1 MEKYLKEYNVSDY
14 FSISVS
20 YGWKV
25 KLNTFELIHMDENC
39 FLATGYTA
47 EEFMNNK
54 LFWLDRVHPDDRD
67 KFIEAR
73 NRGDLNKLTEIE
85 YRAKHKN
92 GKYQWLNNKYCV
104 VNFPNPDDSIVVGVT
119 MDISANKEAALF
131 LEHRIKLE
139 EILATTSASFVNIED
154 HNFDEHV
161 NKVLED
167 IGKFADTDRAY
178 LFLYHG
184 ELMSNTHEWVADGV
198 SVEKDNLQ
206 NIPINVLPW
215 WNTKMK
221 ESKMIYLHSLDELP
235 PEAYIEKEVLAAQSI
250 QSLLVMPLIHDNEII
265 GFMGFDSVKKPMLWS
280 RQDLI
285 LLRTICEITAN
296 AIKRKEQSEKLKETE
311 LRFRQMAESV
321 TEVFYLSDPREKKIL
336 YISPSFEEIW
346 GISVQKLYDYMPAF
360 VDSVI
365 DEDKAQVIQMLEMQ
379 SAGNITDVEYRI
391 QRPDGSIRWIRDR
404 AFPIFDDQRTVVRVS
419 GIADDITKYK
429 SKEEE
434 LRSSEELYR
443 SLIESSD
450 AIILMIDRNNQ
461 ITFANKVTLE
471 KFNTSYKD
479 IIGKS
484 MPDFVSEA
492 EAQRYSGLFQ
502 SVFERNEQVVVETE
516 LTINGRLFCT
526 RNSIVPIRD
535 NSGYPTHLL
544 VNALEITE
552 LLQAQ
557 KIIHRSNERLKGL
570 QLVDRAII
578 QGGLNEEPA
587 ELAAIRFLNQMVPCD
602 ELDIILFDEEQDLA
616 KITTRIK
623 DNIEYSDESLRFPLE
638 LFESSNLFLGKTL
651 EINIEEYKDVELAKP
666 LIECGYT
673 KALLVPMMVH
683 GNNIGLLLLLSK
695 DYNFFVKE
703 YVEISEE
710 VANQIALS
718 FYHSNLYKQ
727 IRKYSEELE
736 ANVEQRTKDIVL
748 ISNTYKAIMN
758 NTDISIIIVDE
769 QGKLI
774 ECNPATYCKLGLTP
788 DTFSVNKSTEFIH
801 EPSSKVKMCVEVLGE
816 EGIHFGSSIEL
827 FKYKITNGLPNTFE
841 WNYLTNNGG
850 KIPVL
855 LTVNTLI
862 TDDSNTK
869 RYVLIASDIT
879 EQKNAES
886 QLKDTLE
893 REIELGKF
901 KSSFVTTASHQ
912 FRTPLTSIQSS
923 VELIEF
929 YLSNINF
936 DKKDKTLHHIK
947 LINTEIQKFSD
958 LMSDILTIGKI
969 EEGKIP
975 FNPAQED
982 IKQLIHEVID
992 TYFSTKSNGRTIDF
1006 ITEDGNYSVLVD
1018 KRLITHAILNLISNA
1033 LKYSK
1038 GNPIIKLYNS
1048 NGFVYI
1054 EVIDNGI
1061 GIPPDEINNLF
1072 QSFYRASNSS
1082 SIEGTGL
1089 GLAIVKEFVTIH
1101 HGQIFV
1107 ESSINKGSTFTIK
1120 LP

>member
-1 MEKYLKEYNVSDY
+1 MEKYLKEYNVNDY
-14 FSISVS
+14 FSVSAS

-25 KLNTFELIHMDENC
+25 KLNSFELIHMDEAC
-39 FLATGYTA
+39 VLATGYTA

-54 LFWLDRVHPDDRD
+54 LFWLDRVHPDDRER
-67 KFIEAR
+67 FVEAR
-73 NRGDLNKLTEIE
+73 KNGDYSNLNEIE

-92 GKYQWLNNKYCV
+92 GKYQWMNNKYMV
-104 VNFPNPDDSIVVGVT
+104 VEFPNPEDSIVVGVT
-119 MDISANKEAALF
+119 TDITANKEAGMF

-139 EILATTSASFVNIED
+139 DILAVTSASFVNTDSE
-154 HNFDEHV
+154 NFDEHV
-161 NKVLED
+161 NKVLGE
-167 IGKFADTDRAY
+167 IGSFAEIDRAY
-178 LFLYHG
+178 LFLYDG
-184 ELMSNTHEWVADGV
+184 ELMHNTHEWVAEGV
-198 SVEKDNLQ
+198 SEEKDNLQ
-206 NIPINVLPW
+206 NIPLEVLPW
-215 WNTKMK
+215 WNNKMK

-235 PEAYIEKEVLAAQSI
+235 EEASLERETLAAQSI
-250 QSLLVMPLIHDNEII
+250 QSLLALPLTHENDII
-265 GFMGFDSVKKPMLWS
+265 GFIGFDSVKKPMLWS
-280 RQDLI
+280 RQDLV
-285 LLRTICEITAN
+285 LLRTISEIIAN
-296 AIKRKEQSEKLKETE
+296 AIKRKEQTERLRETE

-321 TEVFYLSDPREKKIL
+321 TEVFYLSDPRENKIL
-336 YISPSFEEIW
+336 YISPSFEHIW

-360 VDSVI
+360 VDSII
-365 DEDKAQVIQMLEMQ
+365 DEDKANVIKMLEMQ
-379 SAGNITDVEYRI
+379 ASGNITDVEYRI
-391 QRPDGSIRWIRDR
+391 QRPDGTIRWIRDR
-404 AFPIFDDQRTVVRVS
+404 AFPIFDDQRNVIRIS

-450 AIILMIDRNNQ
+450 AIILMIDRNNK
-461 ITFANKVTLE
+461 ITFANKVTLD
-471 KFNTSYKD
+471 KFNTTYEE
-479 IIGKS
+479 IIGKT
-484 MPDFVSEA
+484 MPDFVTPEESL
-492 EAQRYSGLFQ
+492 RYFGLFQ
-502 SVFERNEQVVVETE
+502 SVFERNEQMVVETE
-516 LTINGRLFCT
+516 LTINGRPFTT

-535 NSGYPTHLL
+535 NNGYPTHLL

-552 LLQAQ
+552 LVEAQ

-602 ELDIILFDEEQDLA
+602 ELAIVLFDEEENKA
-616 KITTRIK
+616 RIATRIV
-623 DNIEYSDESLRFPLE
+623 NNVEYSNDDIAFSMD
-638 LFESSNLFLGKTL
+638 LFEDSNLILGKTF
-651 EINIEEYKDVELAKP
+651 ELNLIDYQDNPLATP
-666 LIECGYT
+666 LIGCGYK
-673 KALLVPMMVH
+673 KALIVPMLVH
-683 GNNIGLLLLLSK
+683 GNNIGLLLLFSK
-695 DYNFFVKE
+695 EDNFFNRE

-758 NTDISIIIVDE
+758 NTDISIMIVDE

-774 ECNPATYCKLGLTP
+774 ECNPATYTKLGLSP
-788 DTFSVNKSTEFIH
+788 EKFSINANTEFIY

-827 FKYKITNGLPNTFE
+827 FKYKIANNLPNTFE
-841 WNYLTNNGG
+841 WNYLTNDGG

-855 LTVNTLI
+855 LTVNTLK
-862 TDDSNTK
+862 TDDSNTT
-869 RYVLIASDIT
+869 RFVLIASDIT
-879 EQKNAES
+879 EQKNAEA

-936 DKKDKTLHHIK
+936 DKKDKTLHHIH

-975 FNPAQED
+975 FLPNNED
-982 IKQLIHEVID
+982 LKLIINEVLD
-992 TYFSTKSNGRTIDF
+992 TYFSQLADGRSIHFIHEDEDYTIS
-1006 ITEDGNYSVLVD
+1006 ID
-1018 KRLITHAILNLISNA
+1018 KRLIIHAILNLISNA

-1038 GNPIIKLYNS
+1038 GNPKVKLYKS
-1048 NGFVYI
+1048 NGFSYI
-1054 EVIDNGI
+1054 DIIDDGI
-1061 GIPPDEINNLF
+1061 GVPAEEINNLF

-1082 SIEGTGL
+1082 NIEGTGL

-1101 HGQIFV
+1101 KGEIFV
-1107 ESSINKGSTFTIK
+1107 DSSVNKGSTFTIK

>member
-1 MEKYLKEYNVSDY
+1 MDKYLKEYNVSDY

-25 KLNTFELIHMDENC
+25 KLNTFELIHMDEAC

-47 EEFMNNK
+47 EEFMNQK
-54 LFWLDRVHPDDRD
+54 LFWLDRVHPEDRD
-67 KFIEAR
+67 KFLEAR
-73 NRGDLNKLTEIE
+73 KYGDFNRLNEIE

-92 GKYQWLNNKYCV
+92 GKYQWLNNKYMV
-104 VNFPNPDDSIVVGVT
+104 VEFPNPEDSIVVGVT
-119 MDISANKEAALF
+119 TDISANKEAALF

-139 EILATTSASFVNIED
+139 EILAKTSASFVNIENS
-154 HNFDEHV
+154 NFDQQV

-167 IGKFADTDRAY
+167 IGKFAETDRAY

-184 ELMSNTHEWVADGV
+184 ELMSNTHEWVAEGV
-198 SVEKDNLQ
+198 SEEKSNLQ
-206 NIPINVLPW
+206 NIPLNVLPW
-215 WNTKMK
+215 WNNKMM
-221 ESKMIYLHSLDELP
+221 ESKMIYLHSLNELP
-235 PEAYIEKEVLAAQSI
+235 PEAYVEKEVLAAQSI
-250 QSLLVMPLIHDNEII
+250 QSLLVMPLTHDNEII
-265 GFMGFDSVKKPMLWS
+265 GFMGFDAVKKPMLWS
-280 RQDLI
+280 RQDLV

-296 AIKRKEQSEKLKETE
+296 AIKRKEQNEKLKETE
-311 LRFRQMAESV
+311 LKFRQMAESV
-321 TEVFYLSDPREKKIL
+321 TEVFYLSDPSENKIL
-336 YISPSFEEIW
+336 YISPAFEEIW
-346 GISVQKLYDYMPAF
+346 GIPVQRLYDFMPAF
-360 VDSVI
+360 VDSI
-365 DEDKAQVIQMLEMQ
+365 LEEDKGIVIQMLQRQAE
-379 SAGNITDVEYRI
+379 GHNTDVEYRI
-391 QRPDGSIRWIRDR
+391 QRPDGVIRWIRDR
-404 AFPIFDDQRTVVRVS
+404 AFPIFDEQRNVVRVS

-434 LRSSEELYR
+434 LRKSEELYR

-450 AIILMIDRNNQ
+450 AIILMVDRNNQ

-471 KFNTSYKD
+471 KFNTTYKD
-479 IIGKS
+479 IIGKT
-484 MPDFVSEA
+484 MPDFVSKA
-492 EAQRYSGLFQ
+492 EADRYAGLFQ
-502 SVFERNEQVVVETE
+502 SVFEKNEQIVIETD
-516 LTINGRLFCT
+516 LTINGREFCT

-535 NSGYPTHLL
+535 NNGYPTHLL

-552 LLQAQ
+552 LVEAQ
-557 KIIHRSNERLKGL
+557 RIINRSNERLKGL

-602 ELDIILFDEEQDLA
+602 ELDILLYDEDA
-616 KITTRIK
+616 DTATITTRIIN
-623 DNIEYSDESLRFPLE
+623 NIEYANEQIVFPLD
-638 LFESSNLFLGKTL
+638 LFERSNLFLGKTV
-651 EINIEEYKDVELAKP
+651 EVSINEYANIPLAQP
-666 LIECGYT
+666 LLECGYK
-673 KALLVPMMVH
+673 KALLVPMLVH
-683 GNNIGLLLLLSK
+683 GNNIGLLLLFSK
-695 DYNFFVKE
+695 DDNFFTKE

-736 ANVEQRTKDIVL
+736 LNVEQRTKDIVL

-769 QGKLI
+769 QGSLI
-774 ECNPATYCKLGLTP
+774 ECNPATYQKLKLNV
-788 DTFSVNKSTEFIH
+788 DSFAVSKNTEFIH
-801 EPSSKVKMCVEVLGE
+801 EPSAKVRMCMEILGE
-816 EGIHFGSSIEL
+816 EGIHFSSSVEL
-827 FKYKITNGLPNTFE
+827 FKYKISNGLPNTFE
-841 WNYLTNNGG
+841 WNYLTSDGE

-855 LTVNTLI
+855 LTVNTLK

-869 RYVLIASDIT
+869 RYVYIASDIT

-886 QLKDTLE
+886 QLKETLE

-969 EEGKIP
+969 EEGRIP
-975 FNPAQED
+975 YNPASENLKS
-982 IKQLIHEVID
+982 IINELID
-992 TYFSTKSNGRTIDF
+992 TYFSLKADNRSINF
-1006 ITEDGNYSVLVD
+1006 ICEEGDYTVQVD
-1018 KRLITHAILNLISNA
+1018 KRLITHAILNLVSNA
-1033 LKYSK
+1033 IKYSK
-1038 GNPIIKLYNS
+1038 GNPTIKLYKLD
-1048 NGFVYI
+1048 GYI
-1054 EVIDNGI
+1054 YIDVIDNGI
-1061 GIPPDEINNLF
+1061 GIPAEEINYLF

-1082 SIEGTGL
+1082 TVEGTGL

-1101 HGQIFV
+1101 KGEIRV
-1107 ESSINKGSTFTIK
+1107 ESKLNEGSTFTIK

>member
-14 FSISVS
+14 FSVSVS

-25 KLNTFELIHMDENC
+25 KLQTFELIHMDEAC

-47 EEFMNNK
+47 EEFMNDR
-54 LFWLDRVHPDDRD
+54 LFWLDRVHPDDRER
-67 KFIEAR
+67 FVEAR
-73 NRGDLNKLTEIE
+73 KSGDYSNLNEIE

-92 GKYQWLNNKYCV
+92 GKYQWMNNKYMV
-104 VNFPNPDDSIVVGVT
+104 VEFPNPEDSIVVGVT
-119 MDISANKEAALF
+119 TDISANKEAGLF

-139 EILATTSASFVNIED
+139 EILAKTSASFVNTD
-154 HNFDEHV
+154 RDNFDEQV
-161 NKVLED
+161 NKVLGE
-167 IGKFADTDRAY
+167 IGSFAETDRAY
-178 LFLYHG
+178 LFLYDG
-184 ELMSNTHEWVADGV
+184 DLMHNTHEWVAEGV
-198 SVEKDNLQ
+198 SEEKDNLK
-206 NIPINVLPW
+206 NIPIEALPW
-215 WNTKMK
+215 WNNKMK

-235 PEAYIEKEVLAAQSI
+235 PEASLEKETLAAQSI
-250 QSLLVMPLIHDNEII
+250 QSLLVMPLTHENDII
-265 GFMGFDSVKKPMLWS
+265 GFIGFDAVKKPMLWS
-280 RQDLI
+280 RQDLV
-285 LLRTICEITAN
+285 LLRTISEIIAS
-296 AIKRKEQSEKLKETE
+296 AIKRKEQNEKLRETE

-321 TEVFYLSDPREKKIL
+321 TEVFYLSDPRENKIL
-336 YISPSFEEIW
+336 YISPAFEHVW

-360 VDSVI
+360 VDSII
-365 DEDKAQVIQMLEMQ
+365 DEDKAQVIKMLEMQ
-379 SAGNITDVEYRI
+379 AAGNITDVEYRI
-391 QRPDGSIRWIRDR
+391 QRPDGTVRWIRDR
-404 AFPIFDDQRTVVRVS
+404 AFPIFDENRNVIRIS

-450 AIILMIDRNNQ
+450 AIILMIDRNNK

-471 KFNTSYKD
+471 KFNTTYEE
-479 IIGKS
+479 IIGKT
-484 MPDFVSEA
+484 MPDYVTPEESQKYF
-492 EAQRYSGLFQ
+492 GLFQ
-502 SVFERNEQVVVETE
+502 SVFEKNEQVVVETE
-516 LTINGRLFCT
+516 LTINGRPLTT

-535 NSGYPTHLL
+535 NNGFATHLL

-552 LLQAQ
+552 LVAAQ
-557 KIIHRSNERLKGL
+557 KIIHRSNERLRGL

-587 ELAAIRFLNQMVPCD
+587 ELAAIRFLNQMVPCE
-602 ELDIILFDEEQDLA
+602 ELAILLFDEEEDKA
-616 KITTRIK
+616 KVATRIV
-623 DNIEYSDESLRFPLE
+623 NNVEYPNSDVEFSLD
-638 LFESSNLFLGKTL
+638 LFQDSNLILGKTL
-651 EINIEEYKDVELAKP
+651 QITLQDHQDNELVKP
-666 LIECGYT
+666 LVGCGYK
-673 KALLVPMMVH
+673 KALIVPMLVH
-683 GNNIGLLLLLSK
+683 GNNIGLLLLFAK
-695 DYNFFVKE
+695 DDSFFSKE

-748 ISNTYKAIMN
+748 ISNTYKAIMD
-758 NTDISIIIVDE
+758 NTDISIMIVDD

-774 ECNPATYCKLGLTP
+774 ECNPATYSKLGLTT
-788 DTFSVNKSTEFIH
+788 DTFSVNDNTEFIH

-827 FKYKITNGLPNTFE
+827 FKYKLDHGLPNTFE

-850 KIPVL
+850 RIPVL
-855 LTVNTLI
+855 LTVNTLK
-862 TDDSNTK
+862 TDDTNKK

-879 EQKNAES
+879 EQKNAEM
-886 QLKDTLE
+886 QLKETLE

-923 VELIEF
+923 VELIDF
-929 YLSNINF
+929 YLNNIEY
-936 DKKDKTLHHIK
+936 DKKEKTLHHIH

-975 FNPAQED
+975 FMPNNED
-982 IKQLIHEVID
+982 LKSIINEVLD
-992 TYFSTKSNGRTIDF
+992 TYFSQLSNGRKINFVHQD
-1006 ITEDGNYSVLVD
+1006 EDYKISID
-1018 KRLITHAILNLISNA
+1018 KRLIIHAILNLISNA

-1038 GNPIIKLYNS
+1038 GDPTVKLYKS
-1048 NGFVYI
+1048 EGFSYI
-1054 EVIDNGI
+1054 EITDNGI
-1061 GIPPDEINNLF
+1061 GVPAEEINNLF
-1072 QSFYRASNSS
+1072 QSFYRATNSS
-1082 SIEGTGL
+1082 NIEGTGL
-1089 GLAIVKEFVTIH
+1089 GLAIVKEFITIH
-1101 HGQIFV
+1101 RGEIFV
-1107 ESSINKGSTFTIK
+1107 DSTVNKGSTFTIK